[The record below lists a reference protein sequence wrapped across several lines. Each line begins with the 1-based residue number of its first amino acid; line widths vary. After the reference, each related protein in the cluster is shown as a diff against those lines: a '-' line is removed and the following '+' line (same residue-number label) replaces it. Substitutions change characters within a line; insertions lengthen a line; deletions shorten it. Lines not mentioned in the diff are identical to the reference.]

1 MDNEIL
7 WEKWRDPFLGYD
19 ENDLDPDH
27 SSDQAIINA
36 INQFPNHN
44 NDDEDG
50 DEQISNQV
58 HKDSNNIRVIA
69 TPMGII
75 PYNEFTASGKIFN
88 FWTGHT
94 NFKITEDVFNIME
107 ETLGVEVLDVFTP
120 YRFRIA
126 VGKAFEATIVK
137 QNIRDKICDYLK
149 K

>member
-19 ENDLDPDH
+19 ENDVDPDH
-27 SSDQAIINA
+27 RSDQAIINA
-36 INQFPNHN
+36 INQFPDHEY
-44 NDDEDG
+44 DE
-50 DEQISNQV
+50 EQSPSPIQQSSSNV
-58 HKDSNNIRVIA
+58 RVIA

-94 NFKITEDVFNIME
+94 NFKITEDVFEIME
-107 ETLGVEVLDVFTP
+107 DTLGVEVLDIFTP

-126 VGKAFEATIVK
+126 VGKAFDETSVK
-137 QNIRDKICDYLK
+137 QNLRDKITEYLK

>member
-27 SSDQAIINA
+27 RSDQAIINA
-36 INQFPNHN
+36 INQFPNN
-44 NDDEDG
+44 QDD
-50 DEQISNQV
+50 DEQIPNQIQQNSNGI
-58 HKDSNNIRVIA
+58 KVIA

-94 NFKITEDVFNIME
+94 NFKITEDIFNIMDD
-107 ETLGVEVLDVFTP
+107 TLGVEVLNVFTP

-126 VGKAFEATIVK
+126 VGKAFDATIVK